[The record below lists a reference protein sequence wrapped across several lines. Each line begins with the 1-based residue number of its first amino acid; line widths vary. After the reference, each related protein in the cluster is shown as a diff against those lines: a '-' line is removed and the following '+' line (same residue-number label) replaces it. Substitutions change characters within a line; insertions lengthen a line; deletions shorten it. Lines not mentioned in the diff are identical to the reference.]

1 MPPRCPALGV
11 LGVLGGFFSL
21 FLGVCVRGVCV
32 CFFIII
38 ILSRS
43 ISHCGLG
50 LDEDLGENIGSGLP
64 HLNAKPFNLF
74 KQYFCSFPSLRKKE
88 SAPGAVS
95 DPGVTG
101 PQAAAGG
108 VRDAPRVILSPWEL
122 RGRFNIL

>member
-1 MPPRCPALGV
+1 MPSPLPRTRVWLV
-11 LGVLGGFFSL
+11 FF
-21 FLGVCVRGVCV
+21 F
-32 CFFIII
+32 
-38 ILSRS
+38 LSRS
-43 ISHCGLG
+43 ISPLGLG

-88 SAPGAVS
+88 SAPGAAG

-108 VRDAPRVILSPWEL
+108 ARDAPRVIWSPREF